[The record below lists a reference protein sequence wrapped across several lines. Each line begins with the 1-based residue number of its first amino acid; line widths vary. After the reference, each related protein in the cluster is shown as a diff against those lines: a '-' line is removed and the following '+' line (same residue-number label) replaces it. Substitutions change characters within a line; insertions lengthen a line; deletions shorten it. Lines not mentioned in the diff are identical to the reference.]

1 MLREGQYSDSR
12 EHVIHFLS
20 VQCHAMHSAEIS
32 PTAVYPVGLHIL
44 RELALPLRPKIIMLF
59 LGHDDDST
67 VRNTKSPSPSVIAE
81 RGAMCNI

>member
-1 MLREGQYSDSR
+1 
-12 EHVIHFLS
+12 
-20 VQCHAMHSAEIS
+20 MHSAEIS
-32 PTAVYPVGLHIL
+32 LTAVYPVGLHIL

-81 RGAMCNI
+81 RGANLYTGRTRWA

>member
-1 MLREGQYSDSR
+1 MCGQFFGSMSYS
-12 EHVIHFLS
+12 FLS

-32 PTAVYPVGLHIL
+32 LTAVHPVGLHIL

-67 VRNTKSPSPSVIAE
+67 VRNTKSPSPSNAE
-81 RGAMCNI
+81 RGANLYRTY

>member
-1 MLREGQYSDSR
+1 
-12 EHVIHFLS
+12 
-20 VQCHAMHSAEIS
+20 MHSAEIS
-32 PTAVYPVGLHIL
+32 LTAVYPVGLHIL

-81 RGAMCNI
+81 RGGKLVQDVLVEHSILTLLQHHVR